1 MRLTRKRGL
10 EIVEQGKKQ
19 FMAMWEFSNCPF
31 RKVKTLSGDCGY
43 RAGGKRKL
51 NGTDNLNANV
61 LSVNHTKR
69 RDYELL

>member
-31 RKVKTLSGDCGY
+31 KEGQDAERRLWIQGWREAEIKWNRQFERKRFV
-43 RAGGKRKL
+43 RKPY
-51 NGTDNLNANV
+51 DRQHKHV
-61 LSVNHTKR
+61 
-69 RDYELL
+69 